1 MGTIL
6 ILRRT
11 IVDAGE
17 RNDPAGFADDDPR
30 HVRPRPAFAAT
41 PGLDRAHRSAEKLSG
56 LLVANLGDEIG
67 ECHVHAL

>member
-30 HVRPRPAFAAT
+30 HIRPRPAFAAT
-41 PGLDRAHRSAEKLSG
+41 PGLDCTQWHAEKARRLPVSNG
-56 LLVANLGDEIG
+56 CDERG
-67 ECHVHAL
+67 KSHAHAP